1 MLSCVFFLYR
11 SPRQGKQHFLN
22 KKATGSVPFLQS
34 GGLELR
40 TGQHGTGWPLTL
52 LHTRPSWASA
62 GPRRPG
68 PHHPPQ
74 P

>member
-1 MLSCVFFLYR
+1 MLSCVCFLYR

-34 GGLELR
+34 GGPELR
-40 TGQHGTGWPLTL
+40 TGQHGMGWPLTL

-62 GPRRPG
+62 GPGRRG
-68 PHHPPQ
+68 PHHSPQ